1 MTNLIETVY
10 KESATFAEVSSLH
23 KESGSKAIL
32 SALELRINSDADIT
46 YDGDIFVT
54 ASATINVL
62 VDGGWITNTFETP
75 GIFGL
80 SSDIEIDPHC
90 YETELYTLFEILAA
104 LNVDCGAISS
114 ADIIINK
121 AEVFA

>member
-10 KESATFAEVSSLH
+10 NESATFAEVSNLH
-23 KESGSKAIL
+23 KESGSKAVL
-32 SALELRINSDADIT
+32 SALELRNNSDTDNT
-46 YDGDIFVT
+46 YGGDIFVT
-54 ASATINVL
+54 AAATINVL

-80 SSDIEIDPHC
+80 SSDIEIYPHC
-90 YETELYTLFEILAA
+90 YESELYTLFEMLAA
-104 LNVDCGAISS
+104 LNVNCGALSS
-114 ADIIINK
+114 ADIIISK

>member
-1 MTNLIETVY
+1 MTILIETVY
-10 KESATFAEVSSLH
+10 NENATFKDVSNLH
-23 KESGSKAIL
+23 KENGSMVVL
-32 SALELRINSDADIT
+32 SAIELRINSDADNT
-46 YDGDIFVT
+46 YGGDIFVT
-54 ASATINVL
+54 AAAYINIL
-62 VDGGWITNTFETP
+62 VNGGWITEEIETP

-114 ADIIINK
+114 ADIIISK